1 MSTTPKNNHSS
12 VSDIFAN
19 TPCLTLDQ
27 LTAYVE
33 ERLSAHDRH
42 EVEKHLIDCELC
54 SDAVEGMT
62 LAVDSANIK
71 KTVHALKSDLHAR
84 LHNRPVVSL
93 PRKKS
98 WRIVTIPV
106 AAVVLIGLVSI
117 LYTVL
122 QKPST
127 DVLFSRYFEPYPNT
141 VPLMRGESPSGR
153 MEWAMTEYEAA
164 DYAAALTMLREI
176 IAFDPEN
183 MTALFYAGVSCL
195 CIDQP
200 KQAIGYFQR
209 TSQGSTD
216 EFQEQTRWYT
226 GLSYLRGGQLDNA
239 EAIFREIIANERHYK
254 KEESIQLLKALMR
267 DSDG

>member
-12 VSDIFAN
+12 VSDIFSS
-19 TPCLTLDQ
+19 TSCLTLDQ

-33 ERLSAHDRH
+33 DRLSAHEHH

-54 SDAVEGMT
+54 SDAVEGIALST
-62 LAVDSANIK
+62 DRANIK
-71 KTVHALKSDLHAR
+71 KMVHGLKSDLHDR
-84 LHNRPVVSL
+84 LHNRPVLSL
-93 PRKKS
+93 PRKKF
-98 WRIVTIPV
+98 WRIATIPV
-106 AAVVLIGLVSI
+106 AAVVLVGLASI

-127 DVLFSRYFEPYPNT
+127 DALFSRYFEPYPNT

-153 MEWAMTEYEAA
+153 LEWAMTEYEAA
-164 DYAAALTMLREI
+164 DYAAALSMLQEI
-176 IAFDPEN
+176 ITSDPEN
-183 MTALFYAGVSCL
+183 TTAHFYAGVSCL

-226 GLSYLRGGQLDNA
+226 GLSYLRGRQLDRA
-239 EAIFREIIANERHYK
+239 EAIFREIISYDHHYK
-254 KEESIQLLKALMR
+254 KEESIQLLNALIQ
-267 DSDG
+267 DIDG

>member
-1 MSTTPKNNHSS
+1 MSTTPKNNHPS
-12 VSDIFAN
+12 VSDIFVN

-33 ERLSAHDRH
+33 DRLSAHEHH

-62 LAVDSANIK
+62 LAADSATIK
-71 KTVHALKSDLHAR
+71 KTVTSLKSDLHAR
-84 LHNRPVVSL
+84 LHKRPALSL
-93 PRKKS
+93 PKKKS
-98 WRIVTIPV
+98 WRIVTVPV
-106 AAVVLIGLVSI
+106 AAIVLVGLISI

-164 DYAAALTMLREI
+164 DYAAALTMLQEI
-176 IAFDPEN
+176 IASDPEN
-183 MTALFYAGVSCL
+183 TTALFYTGVSCL
-195 CIDQP
+195 CLGEP
-200 KQAIGYFQR
+200 EQAIGYFQR
-209 TSQGSTD
+209 ASRGDTD
-216 EFQEQTRWYT
+216 EFEEQTRWYT
-226 GLSYLRGGQLDNA
+226 GLSYLRNRQSDRA
-239 EAIFREIIANERHYK
+239 EAIFREITAYDQHYK
-254 KEESIQLLKALMR
+254 KEESIQLLNALMR